1 MHKYIKS
8 LRGLISGLVTS
19 PLLPPIAPGKRAPAS
34 LRNRLQSSGGAAR
47 SPFEPDG
54 PALPRDVERSPMA
67 PPPPGPAPHPLQPA
81 PPPSTQMHAQAHQ
94 LAQQYLLQYLQ
105 QAALEPH
112 AAAAAAAAAAAG
124 AAGGGRQPADVGSP
138 LPPARGAA
146 LPPIGPRYV
155 TPAVAQQLS
164 QGRRHGELYADL
176 GMDLAPPSA
185 LSAGFTPA
193 PAYEHLY
200 SADGQPMAERPLGGR

>member
-19 PLLPPIAPGKRAPAS
+19 PLLPPIAPGKRAPVS

-112 AAAAAAAAAAAG
+112 ADQ
-124 AAGGGRQPADVGSP
+124 R
-138 LPPARGAA
+138 ARCGCATRA
-146 LPPIGPRYV
+146 LPLR
-155 TPAVAQQLS
+155 
-164 QGRRHGELYADL
+164 
-176 GMDLAPPSA
+176 
-185 LSAGFTPA
+185 
-193 PAYEHLY
+193 
-200 SADGQPMAERPLGGR
+200 